1 MTEITPF
8 SKVKIMKTIRSTLIN
23 SIAAT
28 FAALM
33 LTACGGGS
41 GDGGGGGGSTG
52 TASLSLTDAPID
64 EAYDVSVYF
73 DGVEFQPK
81 DGDRVIFYLADDGF
95 GECEVVESLD
105 GTADPCKVNL
115 LDYQGKNKVT
125 LLDGITLPSGQYSW
139 VRLILNKNP
148 GYIVLTEVGDQY
160 DLRVPGGAET
170 GLKLHGGFIVAAGNH
185 TDYTIDFDVRKSI
198 HDPVG
203 SSDYIL
209 RPTLRMV
216 DNSEVGS
223 LSGTIDHSVYVADS
237 ECTGAVYVF
246 SDVVSPPDDLD
257 GTDDPITTALIS
269 TDGAYAYT
277 VGFLTAGEY
286 LAAFTCDALADTTD
300 VDDDSE
306 TVSFLSQAKVIITA
320 GENTIQDFPP
330 AAP

>member
-1 MTEITPF
+1 M
-8 SKVKIMKTIRSTLIN
+8 SMKYYSGFISCL
-23 SIAAT
+23 AVAGM
-28 FAALM
+28 AVL
-33 LTACGGGS
+33 LTACGSDSDGG
-41 GDGGGGGGSTG
+41 GGGGGGSTG

-64 EAYDVSVYF
+64 DAYDVSVYF

-81 DGDRVIFYLADDGF
+81 DGDRITFYLADDGS
-95 GECEVVESLD
+95 GSCGVVESID
-105 GTADPCKVNL
+105 ETTFPCKVNL
-115 LDYQGKNKVT
+115 LDYQGENKVT
-125 LLDGITLPSGQYSW
+125 LLDGVTLPSGQYSW
-139 VRLILNKNP
+139 VRLILNKYP
-148 GYIVLTEVGDQY
+148 GYIILSEGGSLF

-223 LSGTIDHSVYVADS
+223 LSGTIDSSVYVDNS

-269 TDGAYAYT
+269 TDGAYEYT
-277 VGFLTAGEY
+277 VGFLTEGEY
-286 LAAFTCDALADTTD
+286 LAAFTCDALADTTT

-306 TVSFLSQAKVIITA
+306 TVSFLSEATVTITA
-320 GENTIQDFPP
+320 GENTVQNFPP